1 MSTEAT
7 ELTGKV
13 VNGTIVLDEPG
24 KLADGTEVRVRPV
37 AKTSKAESND
47 ASLSKM
53 LLSFAG
59 TIEGLPEDLALNHD
73 HYLYGVP
80 KMK

>member
-1 MSTEAT
+1 MSMEAT

-13 VNGTIVLDEPG
+13 VNGTVVLDEPG

-37 AKTSKAESND
+37 AKASKAEGND
-47 ASLSKM
+47 VSLSKM

-59 TIEGLPEDLALNHD
+59 TVEGLPEDMARNHD
-73 HYLYGVP
+73 HYLYRVP
-80 KMK
+80 KKE

>member
-1 MSTEAT
+1 MSTDAT
-7 ELTGKV
+7 ELTGRV
-13 VNGTIVLDEPG
+13 VNGNVVLDEPG

-37 AKTSKAESND
+37 QKVSDREGSED
-47 ASLSKM
+47 SLSEM

-59 TIEGLPEDLALNHD
+59 TVEGLPQDMALNHD

-80 KMK
+80 KS